1 MVKVRKSLPKVITK
15 EEREKIQKTKEEN
28 DRLFQVYM
36 IEIWQWKLVDW
47 QVTPTWT
54 YKDWGEILD
63 EFKGWLKWAK
73 NTK

>member
-36 IEIWQWKLVDW
+36 IEI
-47 QVTPTWT
+47 
-54 YKDWGEILD
+54 
-63 EFKGWLKWAK
+63 
-73 NTK
+73 